1 MYIPI
6 NEIIYRHK
14 AEIKGIIHLGAHLG
28 EESKDYHEAGI
39 ERVIWVEGNPALME
53 GLTKNVSA
61 YPHNQ
66 VVNLLISDKDNSPVT
81 FNVTSFSHSSSILE
95 LGITKEMH
103 DTRIIERVPLTA
115 NRLDNFIAENKIN
128 IDNYNFLNIDL
139 QGYELV
145 AMKSMGKYLD
155 HMDWVYTEVNVKHL
169 YKNCA
174 LLYQVDLFLLQK
186 GFERV
191 EIFMTTHFWGDA
203 LYRRKKLTGK
213 DLWLKTIKI
222 YSQEGSRQAG
232 FIFKAG
238 YNNSMKITKT
248 IIKKIL
254 GRP

>member
-6 NEIIYRHK
+6 QEIISRHK

-28 EESKDYHEAGI
+28 EEAKDYHEAGI
-39 ERVIWVEGNPALME
+39 EKLIWVEGNPALI
-53 GLTKNVSA
+53 GALKQNVSS
-61 YPHNQ
+61 YPQNQ

-81 FNVTSFSHSSSILE
+81 FNVTAFSQSSSILE
-95 LGITKEMH
+95 LGITKEIH
-103 DTRIIERVPLTA
+103 NTNIIERVPLTA
-115 NRLDNFIAENKIN
+115 HRLDSFITQNDVNIN
-128 IDNYNFLNIDL
+128 NYNFLNIDL

-155 HMDWVYTEVNVKHL
+155 HMDWVYTEVNVKPL

-174 LLYQVDLFLLQK
+174 LLYQVDLFLLDK

-238 YNNSMKITKT
+238 YNNSMKITKS

-254 GRP
+254 RRV